1 MRPDPMEIPI
11 GMAYDI
17 IGSTWNEKC
26 HQQGVIITLAA
37 VAVVAN
43 RAGAVVVIY
52 SIPTRAAVAARR

>member
-37 VAVVAN
+37 
-43 RAGAVVVIY
+43 RACRGPSLSC
-52 SIPTRAAVAARR
+52 SITQVGWGLRTDG

>member
-1 MRPDPMEIPI
+1 MEIPI

-37 VAVVAN
+37 
-43 RAGAVVVIY
+43 RACRGPSLSC
-52 SIPTRAAVAARR
+52 SITQVGWGLRTDG